1 MSELKPGTSVDLAIG
16 GQIKVIKELGRG
28 GQGVVYLAEF
38 QGHQYALKWY
48 TEKYPDAFYKN
59 LKSNID
65 AESPSKSKAFLW
77 PLMLTKKQYDSF
89 GYVMLLRPQE
99 YKEVGD
105 FLLAK
110 VKFTSVSA
118 LLNAAFQMCDGFHHL
133 HLNGYSYQDLNDAN
147 FFINPQTGDLL
158 ICDND
163 NVTAQGDNLGIQG
176 KMRYMAPEVVAG
188 KRPDKYSDYYSLAV
202 ILFMLFFRNHPL
214 EGLRLVSVPC
224 MTETG
229 EKKYYGSEA
238 LFIYDKEN
246 KENLPVRGVHQN
258 VIRLWPLYPD
268 ILKNAFLEVFSQTN
282 LKNPSQRWIESKWEK
297 ILIELRN
304 RVVVSDS
311 GDEMFLDSGKK
322 PIFSIQTNNNGTIAL
337 SPKKI
342 VFLGK
347 SKESVAQVRTNKNDP
362 SVWALQNLTKDKWY
376 IETPSGKVNEVNPG
390 EIMPTK
396 PGLKITFPGG
406 EKGVI
411 V

>member
-1 MSELKPGTSVDLAIG
+1 MSELKPGTSVDLASG
-16 GQIKVIKELGRG
+16 GQVKVIKELGRG

-48 TEKYPDAFYKN
+48 TEKYSDIFYKN

-65 AESPSKSKAFLW
+65 AGSPSKSKAFLW

-89 GYVMLLRPQE
+89 GYVMLLRPLE

-110 VKFTSVSA
+110 VKFASVSA
-118 LLNAAFQMCDGFHHL
+118 LLNAAFQMCDGFYHL

-214 EGLRLVSVPC
+214 EGLRVASVPC
-224 MTETG
+224 MTEAG

-322 PIFSIQTNNNGTIAL
+322 PVFNIQTNNNGTIAL

-347 SKESVAQVRTNKNDP
+347 SIEPVAQVRINKNDP

-376 IETPSGKVNEVNPG
+376 IETPSGKVIEVNPG